1 MLRTIC
7 FRGLQLLA
15 LLSDEQFGVTNEI
28 DEQDVPDL
36 ELGLASILGGHRWL
50 SFAAVREPNCY
61 LSGLAASVS
70 S

>member
-1 MLRTIC
+1 VLRTIC

-28 DEQDVPDL
+28 DEQDVSDL
-36 ELGLASILGGHRWL
+36 ELGLVSILGGHRWL
-50 SFAAVREPNCY
+50 SFGAVREPNCY